1 MNFKNSDPR
10 IVVNCEPPATNCK
23 RPLQSKDFC
32 PECSAPYI
40 DRLLHPG
47 ESLLC
52 SRCGKRLKKYSNPD
66 SLQTLWTLVTAAL
79 IFLFMANVTPIMVFD
94 VSGNTQSNLMITGVE
109 SLFSQG
115 YWPLAILVFFSAI
128 ALPTLHLT
136 LFWYLLGGCCLR
148 RPWPGLKPTLSLV
161 EILMPW
167 NLIPVFA
174 VGVMA
179 AVVKLEQLG
188 NIHWKTGALWIAL
201 LAIVSLVV
209 VRFFDRTLFEEIIAG
224 LEKS

>member
-1 MNFKNSDPR
+1 MDLKDD
-10 IVVNCEPPATNCK
+10 NCEL
-23 RPLQSKDFC
+23 PLQSNRFC
-32 PECSAPYI
+32 PDCFASYI
-40 DRLLHPG
+40 DRVLHPD
-47 ESLLC
+47 ETLLC
-52 SRCGKRLKKYSNPD
+52 SRCGKRLKKYSD
-66 SLQTLWTLVTAAL
+66 HGSLQAAWALVTASL

-115 YWPLAILVFFSAI
+115 YWPLAILVFSSAI
-128 ALPTLHLT
+128 ALPILHLS

-148 RPWPGLKPTLSLV
+148 RPWPGLQRTLSIV
-161 EILMPW
+161 EALTPW

-174 VGVMA
+174 VGVMV

-188 NIHWKTGALWIAL
+188 NIEWRAGALWIAL
-201 LAIVSLVV
+201 LAIVSLLAI
-209 VRFFDRTLFEEIIAG
+209 RFFDRALFEEIIAG